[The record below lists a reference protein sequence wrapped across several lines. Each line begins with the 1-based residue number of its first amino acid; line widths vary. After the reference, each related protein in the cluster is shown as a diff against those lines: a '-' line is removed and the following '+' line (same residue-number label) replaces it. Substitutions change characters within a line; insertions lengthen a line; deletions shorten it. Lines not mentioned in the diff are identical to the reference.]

1 MKGKLQNVT
10 LKKCRLQSKAFGN
23 ILLGVV
29 QGNSVESLNVFNNEI
44 GFLFGLKYLDDH
56 GVMFLCNLL
65 RYYEKL
71 TFFNICQN
79 KFQATGFNELRR
91 ALKFSKR
98 FNIENAI
105 FFDQK

>member
-44 GFLFGLKYLDDH
+44 GFLFELK
-56 GVMFLCNLL
+56 N
-65 RYYEKL
+65 
-71 TFFNICQN
+71 
-79 KFQATGFNELRR
+79 
-91 ALKFSKR
+91 
-98 FNIENAI
+98 
-105 FFDQK
+105 